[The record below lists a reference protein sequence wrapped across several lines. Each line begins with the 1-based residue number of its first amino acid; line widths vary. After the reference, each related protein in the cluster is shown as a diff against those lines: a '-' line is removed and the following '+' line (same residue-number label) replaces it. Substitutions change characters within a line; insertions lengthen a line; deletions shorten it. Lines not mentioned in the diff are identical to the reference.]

1 MKCLKASRGI
11 AFYRQEQVEWQQPK
25 FFGSLREQLMKV
37 FGQWPR
43 NDSLLAFVSSGPSLG
58 LEKKS
63 CPWKGHIVAVH
74 TFCPCTHC
82 ALQARSANWP
92 ARSGSDWHSGT
103 KPPWL
108 VASLADSK
116 HAWEPI
122 LHFLFRR
129 GLSRG
134 QNSDKSLIPVAGGE
148 GQRTP
153 SPRTHT
159 CRGLQLPPS
168 ALRASGCGPPGLVPA
183 VSSLPR
189 GNDRLRNFINVGRS
203 VAGLIS
209 C

>member
-1 MKCLKASRGI
+1 MSES
-11 AFYRQEQVEWQQPK
+11 QSW
-25 FFGSLREQLMKV
+25 
-37 FGQWPR
+37 
-43 NDSLLAFVSSGPSLG
+43 DS
-58 LEKKS
+58 
-63 CPWKGHIVAVH
+63 I
-74 TFCPCTHC
+74 
-82 ALQARSANWP
+82 LQAGTSGMATAEVFWILERTTHEGLWPMASEWLLTRLCQLRSQPWP
-92 ARSGSDWHSGT
+92 WEKVLSLTRPHCCCTYILPMYSLCIAGQICQLTRPKRVG
-103 KPPWL
+103 L
-108 VASLADSK
+108 VFWYKTPVTRCLPGHSK

-168 ALRASGCGPPGLVPA
+168 ALRASGCGPPGLVAA